1 MRHITK
7 TVRVQPYDI
16 PVTYTTNLKK
26 FLAISNVGKT
36 SNEDEYE
43 GTVGCTDHAR
53 KGGGYTIGVFDG
65 DLATLVHECV
75 HTAAFILSNAG
86 IELIQ
91 NHSEPM
97 AYLVDYLYR
106 EGSKYMKQ
114 SSLREAATEGRS
126 GRDSAINN
134 SSTIKS

>member
-1 MRHITK
+1 MKITTK

-26 FLAISNVGKT
+26 FLAISKCGKT
-36 SNEDEYE
+36 TKEDEYE
-43 GTVGCTDHAR
+43 GTVGCTDQSR
-53 KGGGYTIGVFDG
+53 KSGYTIGVFDG
-65 DLATLVHECV
+65 NLATLVHECV

-91 NHSEPM
+91 NHAEPM

-106 EGSKYMKQ
+106 EGAKFMEQMK
-114 SSLREAATEGRS
+114 LREAATEGS
-126 GRDSAINN
+126 
-134 SSTIKS
+134 